1 VQIGYISIVG
11 NISLLLGTVLY
22 NRLFKNL
29 EFRYILA
36 FSNIIVF
43 IGNLVGLAVVLGLH
57 KSIGISAFELFLFQN
72 LFEDAMLM
80 AFIDLPLMVLFAKI
94 IPKRIEGSV
103 FAFLTGTI
111 NFSNNNI
118 SPMIGSAIN

>member
-1 VQIGYISIVG
+1 VQIGYIGIVG
-11 NISLLLGTVLY
+11 NISLHLGTVLSH
-22 NRLFKNL
+22 RLFKNL

-43 IGNLVGLAVVLGLH
+43 ISNLVGLAVVLGLH
-57 KSIGISAFELFLFQN
+57 KCIGISAFELCLFQN
-72 LFEDAMLM
+72 LFQDAMLM

-111 NFSNNNI
+111 NF
-118 SPMIGSAIN
+118 